1 MASIIDPV
9 QQAEQF
15 RQYIEKEV
23 LLIIKSLAE
32 KGDTTKER
40 IQELAQLTLFY
51 IKPGMS
57 IEDLY
62 MSATKLD
69 DKHSELSPLV
79 IMIMREYE
87 EKYSMKAIDS
97 VSALIKS
104 GQYGQAESMVKKV
117 LLFKGMN

>member
-40 IQELAQLTLFY
+40 IQELAQLTLSY